1 MGSSTIEKSHSSDK
15 YKGEDKIGWI
25 KYSRLIA
32 LIMLIVGGGL
42 MSIGTLDTPGSK
54 LVGLPKDSD
63 SAAVAEVMEGMEDE
77 GGNLALVLISN
88 DDGVNMAD
96 MPRIQ
101 EVTGSEAVIP
111 SEDGNAFLAPVQIE
125 QGSQQESAG
134 FVNDLRENLANELGD
149 DYTTQVT
156 GPAAIAADLANVFEG
171 ANFTLLALTAGIVA
185 VLLIVTYRSPVLWL
199 IPLFVI
205 AIADRLA
212 ATSFTFLLDSLGMT
226 WDDSTS
232 GILSVLVFG
241 AGTNYALLLISRY
254 RDELTNYE
262 SRFAAMAAAWKPTA
276 HAIVASATTVAIGVA
291 CLILSATPAT
301 QGLGLSSAYGVLI
314 AMIFVLFALPGALVT
329 FGRWIFWPQKPKYG
343 DEVEHKIWDKI
354 AHTVVK
360 KPVALAIIS
369 FLVLAIA
376 SLGGLGMKVGLT
388 QEEQF
393 LEPAESITATEDLER
408 YFPDQGAT
416 PANIITQDPEA
427 VTAAL
432 EDAGATVNPAGESD
446 GYTVLSATGLETEE
460 FRSALEG
467 TDAKVGGPDAEL
479 VDKNDYAADDRKL
492 IFPLVLVL
500 VTVLLGFL
508 LRAVVAPVLMIATV
522 IATNLAALGIGW
534 FIFTQF
540 LGFDSLAETTPLYSF
555 VFLVALG
562 IDYNIFLVT
571 RAREAVKTDPDDG
584 MRGHVITALSTTGGV
599 ITSAGI
605 LLASVFAALGVLPLV
620 ALAQIGVIIFVGVLL
635 DTFVVRTILMPSL
648 MQLIGDKFWWPGNP
662 AKEKTTKEEERRAKA
677 GV

>member
-1 MGSSTIEKSHSSDK
+1 MGSSTLKTKKPDEEN
-15 YKGEDKIGWI
+15 KGEEKIGWI
-25 KYSRLIA
+25 KHSRLIA
-32 LIMLIVGGGL
+32 LIMLIVGGAL
-42 MSIGTLDTPGSK
+42 MSIGSLDTPSSK
-54 LVGLPKDSD
+54 LIGLPKGSD
-63 SAAVAEVMEGMEDE
+63 SAAVAEVMENMPDE

-88 DDGVNMAD
+88 DEGVDMAD

-101 EVTGSEAVIP
+101 EITGTQAVIP
-111 SEDGNAFLAPVQIE
+111 SEDGNAFLAPVQID

-134 FVNDLRENLANELGD
+134 FVNDLRENLANELGQ

-212 ATSFTFLLDSLGMT
+212 ATSFAYILDGLGMG

-254 RDELTNYE
+254 RDELTNYK

-276 HAIVASATTVAIGVA
+276 HAVVASAFTVAIGVA
-291 CLILSATPAT
+291 CLLLSATPAT
-301 QGLGLSSAYGVLI
+301 RGLGLSSAYGVLI
-314 AMIFVLFALPGALVT
+314 AMLFVLFALPGALVA
-329 FGRWIFWPQKPKYG
+329 FDRWIFWPQKPNYG
-343 DEVEHKIWDKI
+343 DKVEHKLWDKV
-354 AHTVVK
+354 AHTMVK
-360 KPVALAIIS
+360 KPVVLAIVS
-369 FLVLAIA
+369 FIVLAIA
-376 SLGGLGMKVGLT
+376 SLGGLGMKVGLS

-393 LEPAESITATEDLER
+393 LDTPESISAAADLER

-416 PANIITQDPEA
+416 PANIITKDPEN
-427 VTAAL
+427 VTTIL
-432 EDAGATVNPAGESD
+432 EEAGATVNPAGEGD
-446 GYTVLSATGLETEE
+446 GYTVLSATGLETPE
-460 FRSALEG
+460 FRATLEG

-479 VDKNDYAADDRKL
+479 LDKTDFAADDRMI

-508 LRAVVAPVLMIATV
+508 LRAVVAPIVMVATV

-534 FIFTQF
+534 FVFTQF

-571 RAREAVKTDPDDG
+571 RAREAAKTDPEDG

-605 LLASVFAALGVLPLV
+605 LLASVFAALGILPLV

-635 DTFVVRTILMPSL
+635 DTFVVRTVLMPSL
-648 MQLIGDKFWWPGNP
+648 MQLLGEKFWWPGNP
-662 AKEKTTKEEERRAKA
+662 SKEKVSEEEKRRAEL